1 MTHTAFTVERQKRVR
16 VLVAEFLLA
25 NTAASR
31 LAAGTMLAEA
41 RAMLTAIV
49 TDLSDIPNVAVTVL
63 LAAENSFLVANR
75 PTENIRIL
83 RGELRPEILS
93 KMLCDD
99 SQQSSFDAVLL
110 IAPECDGVLVSLLKT
125 VQQNQGAPTR
135 SLNLD
140 WQLAEIFADKQATD
154 SWLRQHGIATI
165 PTKTLDDAG
174 VETLKEVVAN
184 RKRGVHPDPVPTDLL
199 SILKPR
205 DGAGAAGTQIL
216 EFCRQD
222 FFDLPQQ
229 SSGNDRWVLQPFL
242 PGIPCSIGFIGGGQS
257 SPTTILPPGWQNIST
272 HDLRIAYC
280 GGQIPCEPMIA
291 ARIAPVAEQLADALG
306 TFNGYVGADLLV
318 DCSVRE
324 DSENTVRVVEINP
337 RLCTSYVG
345 YRALAVDSLAALIL
359 QQQRETQIRWKPS
372 VVKFSADGTGIDIE
386 RSDG

>member
-174 VETLKEVVAN
+174 VETL
-184 RKRGVHPDPVPTDLL
+184 
-199 SILKPR
+199 LKPR